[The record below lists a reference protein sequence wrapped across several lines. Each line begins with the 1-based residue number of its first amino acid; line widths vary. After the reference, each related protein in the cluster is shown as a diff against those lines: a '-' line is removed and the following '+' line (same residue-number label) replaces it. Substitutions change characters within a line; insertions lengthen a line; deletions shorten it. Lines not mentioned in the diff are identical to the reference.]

1 MQDQNQSEI
10 EDRKNSD
17 DLAQHWLCIRIFQ
30 NAYWYLKPFAFLA
43 AVIIIVFE
51 APYRFVYDTAKD
63 ADQTSKN
70 QDLSQICVN
79 EEKQQQE
86 NGITQEEFIECIKDK
101 VEDEAVHG
109 ETLDLF
115 TEEVVGKIEEQQNTN
130 KSFVALIQQK
140 NGITQEEFKDKAKDE
155 ALVVHGET
163 LDSFTEAV
171 VDNKKEQQKKEQQNA
186 NKSFA
191 ALTKPNNEITKE
203 EFIECIKDKVQDI
216 SRHYK
221 IFFTNVKSID
231 ENFTS
236 SFPLPG
242 HLVKADDIEDYCV
255 VCIRKDDTWRV
266 YTYNCGA
273 TICTKE
279 LNVYDNKNSK
289 VVVFT
294 NASQTYWN
302 HNCRHAMYSGSI
314 KNTKFIDYTEEM
326 KQAIFKDRKP
336 VQGQCI

>member
-1 MQDQNQSEI
+1 MKPEQNNNQSI
-10 EDRKNSD
+10 FPTGWICTWVFQS
-17 DLAQHWLCIRIFQ
+17 AHWC
-30 NAYWYLKPFAFLA
+30 LKPFAFLA
-43 AVIIIVFE
+43 APFIIVFE
-51 APYRFVYDTAKD
+51 APCRGVKFVYDTPKD
-63 ADQTSKN
+63 ADQTSEN

-216 SRHYK
+216 SNDYK
-221 IFFTNVKSID
+221 IFFTNVEII
-231 ENFTS
+231 N
-236 SFPLPG
+236 
-242 HLVKADDIEDYCV
+242 
-255 VCIRKDDTWRV
+255 
-266 YTYNCGA
+266 
-273 TICTKE
+273 
-279 LNVYDNKNSK
+279 
-289 VVVFT
+289 
-294 NASQTYWN
+294 
-302 HNCRHAMYSGSI
+302 
-314 KNTKFIDYTEEM
+314 
-326 KQAIFKDRKP
+326 
-336 VQGQCI
+336 